1 MNKLYLVRHG
11 ENLANLT
18 KEFSYRY
25 VDYSLTP
32 KGRLQAQQ
40 TAAYFRDKSIHEIYS
55 SPLKRAIET
64 AAIIGQELGVL
75 PVVMENFREINVGDL
90 ELEPVSADTWERHN
104 RIFFQ
109 WIAGNADLCFPGG
122 EDYHSL
128 WQRLSGGIRQIIA
141 GKSGRNIIVVG
152 HGGIFSTTLKDLC
165 PNLDLDRM
173 LANPSNNCSITEID
187 IELVGDRPAGK
198 LVRWSSYDH
207 LSGEAAK
214 LVPGFPTNEDFR

>member
-1 MNKLYLVRHG
+1 MQPTTAPTFAINHH
-11 ENLANLT
+11 
-18 KEFSYRY
+18 EF
-25 VDYSLTP
+25 TH
-32 KGRLQAQQ
+32 
-40 TAAYFRDKSIHEIYS
+40 AAET
-55 SPLKRAIET
+55 AIET

-173 LANPSNNCSITEID
+173 LANPSNNCSITEIY
-187 IELVGDRPAGK
+187 IELFGDPRPATGS
-198 LVRWSSYDH
+198 WSSYDH